1 MRPQANGVSRN
12 RQTQNGNIGK
22 PSLVAM
28 FPTRKPLSRRA
39 DLLETQRLTA
49 IHTDWMMPPARCV
62 VENRPPFHRS
72 LIDVRR
78 VMSGGCGLKRPV
90 KNISGA
96 RFTSQG
102 KDDMSSGQRRLDI
115 EEIGGVTVAKFV
127 DKKILDETNIQ
138 NIGNQ
143 LFALVDEDGRKKIVL
158 DFSIVEYL
166 SSAALGK
173 LITMDKKVK
182 AAKSKLRLCCI
193 RPEIYEVFEITRLNK
208 IFDIKSTQE
217 EALEGI

>member
-1 MRPQANGVSRN
+1 MCGELANPIHLVAVCVVESGLVNGVSSWGDRFAT
-12 RQTQNGNIGK
+12 RLSQGSPLYGK
-22 PSLVAM
+22 
-28 FPTRKPLSRRA
+28 
-39 DLLETQRLTA
+39 E
-49 IHTDWMMPPARCV
+49 
-62 VENRPPFHRS
+62 
-72 LIDVRR
+72 
-78 VMSGGCGLKRPV
+78 VMS
-90 KNISGA
+90 
-96 RFTSQG
+96 T
-102 KDDMSSGQRRLDI
+102 GQRRLDI

-182 AAKSKLRLCCI
+182 AAKAKLRLCCI
-193 RPEIYEVFEITRLNK
+193 KPEIYEVFEITRLNK
-208 IFDIKSTQE
+208 IFDIKATQE
-217 EALEGI
+217 AALEGF